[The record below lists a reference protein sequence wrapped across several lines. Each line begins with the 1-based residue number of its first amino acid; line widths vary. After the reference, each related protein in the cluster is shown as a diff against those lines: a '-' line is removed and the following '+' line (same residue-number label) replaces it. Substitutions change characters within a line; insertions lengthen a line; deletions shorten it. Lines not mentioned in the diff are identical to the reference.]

1 MDTTITDHLLSTTR
15 AVRRKLDLT
24 RPVEP
29 EVLARCLELAIQA
42 PSPSNSQQW
51 RWLVVRDQQIK
62 NELGRLFRDVGT
74 QYLRR
79 SAERLGD
86 AAGEGQPARLLAS
99 AKYLV
104 DVIEQVPVFVI
115 PCLQG
120 RPQQGN
126 NGMMSGFYGGIFP
139 AVWNFQLALRSRGLG
154 STLTTFHLHHE
165 EEAARIL
172 GVPDDVSQVG
182 LLPVAYTTVSDFKP
196 ARRTPIEQISY
207 LDTWGTPLS

>member
-1 MDTTITDHLLSTTR
+1 MDIAITDELLGTTR

-29 EVLARCLELAIQA
+29 EVLRRCLELAIQA

-51 RWLVVRDQQIK
+51 RWLVVRDQRLRT
-62 NELGRLFRDVGT
+62 ELGRLYRKVGEE
-74 QYLRR
+74 YLRR
-79 SAERLGD
+79 SRERLGV
-86 AAGEGQPARLLAS
+86 AGQGARLLAS
-99 AKYLV
+99 AEYLV
-104 DVIEQVPVFVI
+104 EVIEQVPVFVI

-120 RPQQGN
+120 RPPGGN
-126 NGMMSGFYGGIFP
+126 AGMSAFYGGIFP
-139 AVWNFQLALRSRGLG
+139 AVWNFQLALRARGLG
-154 STLTTFHLHHE
+154 STLTTFHLQYE

-172 GVPDDVSQVG
+172 GIPEDVTQVG
-182 LLPVAYTTVSDFKP
+182 LLPVAYTTVTEFKP